1 MQLGQDYF
9 TYNLKKDL
17 PLAFFFQL
25 NTMPSKAGKDLLF
38 EQILLSDLGFDTY
51 ELVKAKEQSF
61 Y

>member
-17 PLAFFFQL
+17 TLAFFQL
-25 NTMPSKAGKDLLF
+25 NTMPTKACKELLF
-38 EQILLSDLGFDTY
+38 EQILLSDLGLDTF
-51 ELVKAKEQSF
+51 ELVKAREQSF